1 MTGESLIG
9 KVGLMAAEG
18 SPEEPEQKKK
28 KKKKGTADQVLHK

>member
-28 KKKKGTADQVLHK
+28 KKKGTADQVLHK